1 MVSHDGIHVPGL
13 SETIKDDINISKF
26 VMGPLF
32 KVTTICVITRT
43 INKNNKK

>member
-32 KVTTICVITRT
+32 KVNYNLRD
-43 INKNNKK
+43 NKDDKQKQ